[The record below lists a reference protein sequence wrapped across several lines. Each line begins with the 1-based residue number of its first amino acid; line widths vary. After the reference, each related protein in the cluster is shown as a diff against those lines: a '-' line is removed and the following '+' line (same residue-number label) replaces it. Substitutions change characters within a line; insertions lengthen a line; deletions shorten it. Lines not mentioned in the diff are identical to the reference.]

1 MDLANNPREKIM
13 NRRTSLK
20 LAAVLAFGLAPLGQA
35 NASNHEI
42 VIGVLYPLTGPVAQ
56 VGIDAV
62 AAVRTAVQIV
72 NEDVDLNVPMGP
84 GVGLTNLGGAKV
96 RIIVVDHGGKPDIG
110 QAEAE
115 RLITRE
121 GVHALFGAYYS
132 SVTKTASQ
140 VAERYQIPFLN
151 AESTSAGL
159 TDRGFKWFFRTPPH
173 DGEFTATMYEFMADF
188 KSMKGAELKTVGIL
202 HEDSVWGSGSGKA
215 QRDMAASGGYDVVV
229 DIAYDKT
236 TTSLTAEVQ
245 RLKAAAPDVL
255 LPSSYTGDAML
266 FMNTAKELD
275 YNPKLL
281 IAQNAGYT
289 DPTFISTLG
298 ADAEGS
304 ITRSPFNNDL
314 AGTIPLIDAVNARFL
329 EHSKGRD
336 LSDVPVRAFTGFL
349 TLIDAINRA
358 GSTDPEAI
366 RVALTETDIPPEKL
380 IVPWR
385 GIKFGADGHNE
396 LVRGILMQV
405 QNGKYCTI
413 YPFELASCEVVYPM
427 PTWAEKAAMK

>member
-1 MDLANNPREKIM
+1 M
-13 NRRTSLK
+13 NRRNSLK
-20 LAAVLAFGLAPLGQA
+20 LAAVLAFALAPFGHAGAAQD
-35 NASNHEI
+35 EV

-62 AAVRTAVQIV
+62 AAVRTAVEII

-84 GVGLTNLGGAKV
+84 GVGLPNLGGAKV
-96 RIIVVDHGGKPDIG
+96 RIVVIDHGGKPDIG
-110 QAEAE
+110 LAEAE
-115 RLITRE
+115 RLITQE

-132 SVTKTASQ
+132 SVTATASQ

-151 AESTSAGL
+151 AESTSAKL
-159 TDRGFKWFFRTPPH
+159 TTRGFKWFFRTTPH

-188 KSMKGAELKTVGIL
+188 QSMKGVKLETISIL
-202 HEDSVWGSGSGKA
+202 HEDSVWGSGSAAA
-215 QRDMAASGGYDVVV
+215 QVDMAAAGGYEVVNN
-229 DIAYDKT
+229 IAYDRA

-245 RLKAAAPDVL
+245 RLKAAAADVL
-255 LPSSYTGDAML
+255 MPSSYTSDAML
-266 FMNTAKELD
+266 FLRTAKELD
-275 YNPKLL
+275 YNPTLL

-289 DPTFISTLG
+289 DPTFIETLG
-298 ADAEGS
+298 ADAEGA
-304 ITRSPFNNDL
+304 ITRSPFNSDL
-314 AGTIPLIDAVNARFL
+314 AESIPLINEVNARFK
-329 EHSKGRD
+329 EHSNGRD

-358 GSTDPEAI
+358 GSTDPEKI
-366 RVALTETDIPPEKL
+366 RIALTETDIPPEKL

-385 GIKFGADGHNE
+385 GIKFGSDGHNM

-413 YPFELASCEVVYPM
+413 YPFDLASCEVIYPM
-427 PTWAEKAAMK
+427 PTWAEKAAMQ